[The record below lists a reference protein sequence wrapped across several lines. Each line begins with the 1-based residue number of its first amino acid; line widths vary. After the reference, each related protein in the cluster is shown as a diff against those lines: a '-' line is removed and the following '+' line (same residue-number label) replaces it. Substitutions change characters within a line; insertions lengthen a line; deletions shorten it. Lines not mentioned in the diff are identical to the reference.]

1 MTRQFQ
7 SYTHSI
13 SVLIRRRRR
22 TPPEC
27 GLLLRSVMFDSRMV
41 RSTAEILRLRA
52 GIFLSG
58 LVVIQA
64 YPVSDRMRRI
74 SSCVGNARPAS
85 RQGVSTAI
93 GLGFS
98 ISPHTEGSCALAAP
112 WCGTLNAVPGFVGRS
127 VLWTIR
133 TQPFDSKSAP
143 SRMTTSLAC
152 IHRTTATLLGDMSG
166 IRVFVSPCLGNNG
179 ATAFRKRTNSLSCGD
194 NDHISHL
201 PVVEI
206 RRSAIANFG
215 CRPCSFRLVNT
226 LQISRTPIR
235 RQMSLARRVCIPL
248 EISSYFALELIR
260 N

>member
-1 MTRQFQ
+1 
-7 SYTHSI
+7 
-13 SVLIRRRRR
+13 
-22 TPPEC
+22 
-27 GLLLRSVMFDSRMV
+27 
-41 RSTAEILRLRA
+41 
-52 GIFLSG
+52 
-58 LVVIQA
+58 
-64 YPVSDRMRRI
+64 MRRI

-85 RQGVSTAI
+85 RQGVSAAI

-127 VLWTIR
+127 VLRTIR
-133 TQPFDSKSAP
+133 TQPFASKSAP

-226 LQISRTPIR
+226 LRISRTPDPPANEPRPSSVYTASRNSLR
-235 RQMSLARRVCIPL
+235 RNAAAQQNSAFRQPSTRSFIP
-248 EISSYFALELIR
+248 R
-260 N
+260 M